1 MEDFEVKK
9 KENPIVNVY
18 EVNRKLS
25 LPHTKLDL
33 GCGLNR
39 HEKEKNEYIYMDADK
54 AEGIDIVGDWNNI
67 PLPPNSIDEIHSS
80 DTIEH
85 FQIGRAHV

>member
-39 HEKEKNEYIYMDADK
+39 
-54 AEGIDIVGDWNNI
+54 
-67 PLPPNSIDEIHSS
+67 
-80 DTIEH
+80 
-85 FQIGRAHV
+85 QIGRAHV